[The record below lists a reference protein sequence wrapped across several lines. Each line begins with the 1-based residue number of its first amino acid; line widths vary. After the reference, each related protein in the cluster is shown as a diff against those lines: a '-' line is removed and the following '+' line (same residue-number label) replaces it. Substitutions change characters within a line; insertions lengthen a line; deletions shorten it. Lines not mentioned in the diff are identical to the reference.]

1 MKNKKL
7 KALSVLLSLCLSG
20 TLPAGA
26 ADFSDGAAKEGTI
39 IENTEPPGNVFGA
52 DTSEEFQAN
61 DPEDDVDS
69 FTSETNEN
77 NTFSSDESSVDMDEK
92 VEVADD
98 LSNSVSPYFKRWTKE
113 ADIEIDPSVT
123 TTCTIYKGD
132 NLEEQNYSTN
142 ASTIDSYLT
151 QSPDGRIM
159 RVQAGALEN
168 KLLIE

>member
-39 IENTEPPGNVFGA
+39 IENTETPGNVFGA

-77 NTFSSDESSVDMDEK
+77 
-92 VEVADD
+92 
-98 LSNSVSPYFKRWTKE
+98 
-113 ADIEIDPSVT
+113 I
-123 TTCTIYKGD
+123 
-132 NLEEQNYSTN
+132 
-142 ASTIDSYLT
+142 
-151 QSPDGRIM
+151 
-159 RVQAGALEN
+159 
-168 KLLIE
+168 LICL